1 MVETTDILFL
11 SRVGLYCN
19 VHDEARALA
28 KTGDESFH
36 LFQPGSNLPPTTS
49 LPPPPSSLPSPPQT
63 FLHTCLFG
71 TGRGLRGAGR
81 ERAYDGPKDEKVLA
95 ENQDKKLGKRGEEHQ
110 GESRPKKRKS
120 PPPKFQHRQRLYR
133 PGKKG
138 MMYEAPFRISPFPS
152 LSLSCKGPSSPF
164 GMREEKPNVM
174 STSIEEPPSRSSF
187 SGARN
192 ELNGPEKKGNK
203 CRCFKSLSHSAAP
216 L

>member
-63 FLHTCLFG
+63 FLHICLFG

-95 ENQDKKLGKRGEEHQ
+95 ENQDKKTREKR
-110 GESRPKKRKS
+110 RRAPRRKPPKKEEESSSKI
-120 PPPKFQHRQRLYR
+120 PTQTDTLPA
-133 PGKKG
+133 GKEG
-138 MMYEAPFRISPFPS
+138 DD
-152 LSLSCKGPSSPF
+152 
-164 GMREEKPNVM
+164 V
-174 STSIEEPPSRSSF
+174 
-187 SGARN
+187 
-192 ELNGPEKKGNK
+192 
-203 CRCFKSLSHSAAP
+203 
-216 L
+216 

>member
-1 MVETTDILFL
+1 MLCRMSTTTSQRIFRHWTYD
-11 SRVGLYCN
+11 
-19 VHDEARALA
+19 HD
-28 KTGDESFH
+28 TGDQCSM
-36 LFQPGSNLPPTTS
+36 QSI
-49 LPPPPSSLPSPPQT
+49 
-63 FLHTCLFG
+63 
-71 TGRGLRGAGR
+71 
-81 ERAYDGPKDEKVLA
+81 
-95 ENQDKKLGKRGEEHQ
+95 RGEEHQ

-152 LSLSCKGPSSPF
+152 LSLSCKGPSSSF

-192 ELNGPEKKGNK
+192 EFHGPEKKGNK
-203 CRCFKSLSHSAAP
+203 CRCFMSLSHSAAP